1 MGSRTALLLRATPP
15 LFSFRRSAYPK
26 GHVHSKR
33 FYAQKS
39 SLDPPDVSRLAETA
53 RISLTPQ
60 EVDEF
65 EPKIRQVVDWYPLS
79 QYIYLRVFAQL
90 QAVDLDSVEPA
101 IRADTEGDD
110 NLRDDVPEAFDNRDA
125 IVAAV
130 PTYEDH
136 YIKVPKVLNKE

>member
-1 MGSRTALLLRATPP
+1 MGSRAALLLRATPP
-15 LFSFRRSAYPK
+15 LFSFRRSAYTK
-26 GHVHSKR
+26 GHVQSKR

-65 EPKIRQVVDWYPLS
+65 EPKIRQVVDW
-79 QYIYLRVFAQL
+79 FAQL

>member
-1 MGSRTALLLRATPP
+1 MGSRAALLLRATPP
-15 LFSFRRSAYPK
+15 LFSFRKSAYPK
-26 GHVHSKR
+26 VQVQSKR

-65 EPKIRQVVDWYPLS
+65 EPKIRQVVDW
-79 QYIYLRVFAQL
+79 FAQL

-101 IRADTEGDD
+101 IRAG
-110 NLRDDVPEAFDNRDA
+110 A
-125 IVAAV
+125 
-130 PTYEDH
+130 
-136 YIKVPKVLNKE
+136 

>member
-1 MGSRTALLLRATPP
+1 MGSRAALLLRATPP

-65 EPKIRQVVDWYPLS
+65 EPKIRQVVDW
-79 QYIYLRVFAQL
+79 FAQL

-101 IRADTEGDD
+101 IRAGTEGDD

>member
-1 MGSRTALLLRATPP
+1 MGSRAALLLRATPP
-15 LFSFRRSAYPK
+15 LFSFRKSAYPK
-26 GHVHSKR
+26 NAHVRSKR

-60 EVDEF
+60 EVGEF
-65 EPKIRQVVDWYPLS
+65 EPKIRQMIDW
-79 QYIYLRVFAQL
+79 FAQL
-90 QAVDLDSVEPA
+90 QSVDLDSVEPA

-130 PTYEDH
+130 PTYEDP

>member
-1 MGSRTALLLRATPP
+1 MGSRAALLLRATPP

-53 RISLTPQ
+53 RISLTRQ

-65 EPKIRQVVDWYPLS
+65 EPKIRQVVDW
-79 QYIYLRVFAQL
+79 FAQL